1 MDNYDPL
8 KGKTYT
14 LSGGSAGTETYYA
27 TIKDLAD
34 KILLK
39 CPDEERLLRHIRWAG
54 KNILSRQISGRNIDR
69 PLISFMRG
77 ALRTELESYTT
88 AVREHLRKLP
98 LLSKFDLTLT
108 TREEQ
113 YHLYMLEIEL
123 VNRFY
128 RKRFRDS
135 AYKFALFPHC
145 LCDFR
150 AACAARPGD
159 IEAVCM
165 GCAED
170 CFIRLG
176 SVLLKKYGI
185 EPYISVSMDQNILF
199 RKLKIKHPSIGALG
213 IACVP
218 ELAMGMRLCVRLDI
232 NPVGI
237 PLDAN
242 RCSRWMKHA
251 HETSFSIKELEDLL
265 N

>member
-1 MDNYDPL
+1 MDKNVAL
-8 KGKTYT
+8 QGKTYT
-14 LSGGSAGTETYYA
+14 LFGVTAGTESYYA
-27 TIKDLAD
+27 AIKALAD
-34 KILLK
+34 RILLK

-54 KNILSRQISGRNIDR
+54 KNSLSRRMSGRDIDHS
-69 PLISFMRG
+69 LISYMRSALG
-77 ALRTELESYTT
+77 AKLDSYTRD
-88 AVREHLRKLP
+88 VREHLRSLS
-98 LLSKFDLTLT
+98 LLSRLDPTLT
-108 TREEQ
+108 TSEEQ

-123 VNRFY
+123 VNRLY

-145 LCDFR
+145 LRDFR
-150 AACAARPGD
+150 SACSSRPGD

-176 SVLLKKYGI
+176 SILLKKYGI
-185 EPYISVSMDQNILF
+185 EPYISVSMDQKILY
-199 RKLKIKHPSIGALG
+199 RKLKIRHPSIGALG

-218 ELAMGMRLCVRLDI
+218 ELARGMRLCIRLDI

-242 RCSRWMKHA
+242 RCSRWMKEA

>member
-1 MDNYDPL
+1 MDKSVPL

-14 LSGGSAGTETYYA
+14 LSGGNAGTEAYYA
-27 TIKDLAD
+27 AIKALAD

-54 KNILSRQISGRNIDR
+54 NNILSRQISGRDIDR
-69 PLISFMRG
+69 SLISYMRG
-77 ALRTELESYTT
+77 ALGAELGSYTRD
-88 AVREHLRKLP
+88 VSEHLKGLSLLGKL
-98 LLSKFDLTLT
+98 DHTLT
-108 TREEQ
+108 TSEEQ

-128 RKRFRDS
+128 GKRFRES

-145 LCDFR
+145 LRDFR

-185 EPYISVSMDQNILF
+185 EPYISVSMDQKILF
-199 RKLKIKHPSIGALG
+199 RKLKISHPSIGALG

-218 ELAMGMRLCVRLDI
+218 ELARGMRLCIRLDI

-242 RCSRWMKHA
+242 RCSRWMKEA
-251 HETSFSIKELEDLL
+251 RETSFSIKELEDLL